1 MDMDPYIRDK
11 RRQLISFMNRLS
23 QRQRDIRREMSMVD
37 DQNQKYIL
45 DNERTTNTVVLRIAT
60 WIRMTL
66 EGRSFE
72 DKLLIDKE
80 FPSWMRHIK
89 GFYVWDYLAE
99 LWEIDIDNNKYGCSW
114 SPWHRTYYNQG
125 QLYYYIWNSLFPDDS
140 SSIFKFTTEESIEED
155 IWKDTFKGLLEK
167 EWKQFKELRGY

>member
-1 MDMDPYIRDK
+1 MIVDPYVRDK
-11 RRQLISFMNRLS
+11 QRQLVSFMNRLS
-23 QRQRDIRREMSMVD
+23 QRQRDIRKEMSMVD

-60 WIRMTL
+60 WVKMTL

-72 DKLLIDKE
+72 DKLLIDKK
-80 FPSWMRHIK
+80 FPEWMRHIK
-89 GFYVWDYLAE
+89 GFYIWDYLAE
-99 LWEIDIDNNKYGCSW
+99 LWGVDDDINKSGYSW
-114 SPWHRTYYNQG
+114 SPWHRRYYNQE
-125 QLYYYIWNSLFPDDS
+125 QLYYYIWTGLFPDKPHGV
-140 SSIFKFTTEESIEED
+140 FGFTLDNSVEED